1 MKNEDMMEIPVDR
14 DRVEVY
20 EDGLTA
26 SSKLVVRNCMGSGA
40 AAIILGHIRKLYKIE
55 MGKLPMPEMAVETK
69 IQRFERLVKEKT
81 GLAKST
87 TSRYAQ
93 LAEVFLT
100 KKQDIQQLIEDSVNG
115 LDINDNSLA
124 TIVDKIGADL
134 EVTALY
140 HEYGVLPEIE
150 DKQGG
155 GDGKSLKE
163 LFMDG
168 LDKLT
173 VTFGEKA
180 LDEGYGEAVIVA
192 IQDDLTALK
201 SKAEKALGAE
211 EVKAKTA
218 KENRRRVVTKKTKKS
233 LELAKVMELHDAEM
247 KEMPPEHVQ
256 EMSETKPA
264 PAQEMG
270 DAKPAPALEA
280 DGAKA

>member
-1 MKNEDMMEIPVDR
+1 MKNEDMMETPVDR

-26 SSKLVVRNCMGSGA
+26 SSKLVVKYCMGSGA

-180 LDEGYGEAVIVA
+180 L
-192 IQDDLTALK
+192 
-201 SKAEKALGAE
+201 GAE